1 MGVTVV
7 SGLLTTAAGSD
18 RLITAAARGPSTAS
32 VAEPAGSEGAQG
44 RVEASVAA
52 THAASRE
59 AAFAAEVALAAVAP
73 EDSVEAASEV
83 EAAPAA
89 EVVGR
94 TVEAA
99 VHTVADTGKF
109 RR

>member
-1 MGVTVV
+1 M
-7 SGLLTTAAGSD
+7 
-18 RLITAAARGPSTAS
+18 ITAAAPGPSTAS
-32 VAEPAGSEGAQG
+32 VAEPAGSERAQG

-52 THAASRE
+52 THAAFQE
-59 AAFAAEVALAAVAP
+59 AAFVAEVALAAAA
-73 EDSVEAASEV
+73 SEAEEVSEV

-89 EVVGR
+89 EAVGR